1 MIFISN
7 HLLNGALGMSQS
19 HVLSEFLV
27 WVPLWCGMNGGS
39 TLWGKKSL
47 QHPPLENTSKS
58 KLGSSML
65 LSKKLKVR

>member
-19 HVLSEFLV
+19 HVLSSLYGSLYGV
-27 WVPLWCGMNGGS
+27 GLNGGS

-58 KLGSSML
+58 K
-65 LSKKLKVR
+65 